1 MKKILPTLLFFCLF
15 LSASFSQTQLRM
27 GIRGGINL
35 ATYHQS
41 SGANVLGGA
50 LITQPQNMTL
60 LTVGLPLE
68 VSFGNSFALQAEF
81 NFIQKGVKSHFD
93 LTTSQGIFVSDS
105 KLTVNWVEIP
115 VLAKFR
121 FGSHQGFGGGLFV
134 GPSIG
139 YGINGRSQFSF
150 TSTTPTTGRLN
161 TNSDDMKLDFKN
173 SGHSRIDLTLNL
185 GAEINF
191 GRFFLDTRYQLGL
204 VDMQT
209 NKNLSSPSSVSVKT
223 RGIALT
229 VGYRFPIILGAEKA
243 AKTKKK

>member
-1 MKKILPTLLFFCLF
+1 MKKFLATLLFFCLF

-35 ATYHQS
+35 ATYHYS
-41 SGANVLGGA
+41 FSPSLPTNS
-50 LITQPQNMTL
+50 TFNQPGNATL
-60 LTVGLPLE
+60 STVGIPLE

-81 NFIQKGVKSHFD
+81 NFIQKGVKSH
-93 LTTSQGIFVSDS
+93 TEAKIQGGSLVIDS
-105 KLTVNWVEIP
+105 RTTVNWVEIP
-115 VLAKFR
+115 ILAKFR

-139 YGINGRSQFSF
+139 YGINGHSQFSF
-150 TSTTPTTGRLN
+150 TSSAPITGGLPN
-161 TNSDDMKLDFKN
+161 SSSDDRKLDFKN
-173 SGHSRIDLTLNL
+173 DRHSRVDLALNL

-191 GRFFLDTRYQLGL
+191 DGFFLDTRYQLGL

-209 NKNLSSPSSVSVKT
+209 DKIVSSTSSISART

-229 VGYRFPIILGAEKA
+229 VGYRLPIILGTEKA
-243 AKTKKK
+243 AKH

>member
-1 MKKILPTLLFFCLF
+1 MKKFLPTLLFFCLF
-15 LSASFSQTQLRM
+15 LSASFSQTQLRI
-27 GIRGGINL
+27 GFRGGINL

-41 SGANVLGGA
+41 SGSGILAGTV
-50 LITQPQNMTL
+50 ITQPQNMTL
-60 LTVGLPLE
+60 STVGLPLE
-68 VSFGNSFALQAEF
+68 VSFSHSFALQAEF
-81 NFIQKGVKSHFD
+81 NFIQKGFKSHFD
-93 LTTSQGIFVSDS
+93 LTTTQGISFISDS

-121 FGSHQGFGGGLFV
+121 FGSQQGFGGGLFV

-150 TSTTPTTGRLN
+150 TSSATTTGMIN
-161 TNSDDMKLDFKN
+161 SSSDDRKLDFKN
-173 SGHSRIDLTLNL
+173 DEHSRVDLALNL

-191 GRFFLDTRYQLGL
+191 GGFFLDTRYQLGL

-209 NKNLSSPSSVSVKT
+209 NKNISSPSSVSVKT

-229 VGYRFPIILGAEKA
+229 VGYRLPIILGAEKA
-243 AKTKKK
+243 AKKK